1 MSLETNQ
8 HPESFSGDITQ
19 FGFHKIERQTKSV
32 LKDIL
37 QQFFSNAVNLHK
49 ITTPEILILQ
59 NTDAET
65 KIFIERDFPFF
76 ERKLPLIAISSRNKR
91 ERKPFLGSDDFLYQ
105 DALTNSDGSVT
116 SYYNM
121 YANMYDVPV
130 DLIIA
135 AVSPDTRSQ
144 LSELV
149 ALCFSHYYRWPYFY
163 KGDSSEE
170 TFNIIPT
177 TSPVEISGENE
188 VKDLST
194 QTLIY
199 TCTVKLNSF
208 VEYIFPDI
216 ADNWSIL
223 VTEGFN
229 YMDRRTSTGMETLY
243 VPIYSYD
250 ANGLITSTAYYTS
263 TGYNGNDIRWWAY
276 EEEEEETDVRN
287 ILEFG

>member
-1 MSLETNQ
+1 
-8 HPESFSGDITQ
+8 
-19 FGFHKIERQTKSV
+19 
-32 LKDIL
+32 
-37 QQFFSNAVNLHK
+37 
-49 ITTPEILILQ
+49 
-59 NTDAET
+59 
-65 KIFIERDFPFF
+65 
-76 ERKLPLIAISSRNKR
+76 
-91 ERKPFLGSDDFLYQ
+91 LGSDDFLYQ